1 MGRDS
6 KGVKDGLKLY
16 IMEFCI
22 FSRLRS
28 NMGLINAINM
38 EELLRIFK

>member
-38 EELLRIFK
+38 GRAVENF